1 MRVKRKE
8 HKMHLLKKGLIRG
21 VIPFSFL
28 IIISLLWNQFQ
39 GSWAISNTFFF
50 YGLIAFFLGLAS
62 VIYENEQWGF
72 LKQIMVHYLAMLMTV
87 FPTLLLSGFYP
98 LDSFRD
104 AVNVF
109 FLFNKV
115 GVIFF
120 FTTYFIFTWRK
131 RAYLKA
137 RHQ

>member
-1 MRVKRKE
+1 MN
-8 HKMHLLKKGLIRG
+8 LWIKGLIRG
-21 VIPFSFL
+21 IIPFGFM

-39 GSWAISNTFFF
+39 GSTDISNTFFF

-62 VIYENEQWGF
+62 VVYEIEKWRF
-72 LKQIMVHYLAMLMTV
+72 LKQIMVHYLVMLLTV

-115 GVIFF
+115 GVILFLV
-120 FTTYFIFTWRK
+120 TYLVFHLRN
-131 RAYLKA
+131 RAYMKA
-137 RHQ
+137 QN

>member
-1 MRVKRKE
+1 MK
-8 HKMHLLKKGLIRG
+8 LLKKGLIRG
-21 VIPFSFL
+21 VIPFGFS
-28 IIISLLWNQFQ
+28 IIISLLWNQLQ
-39 GSWAISNTFFF
+39 GTSAISNTFFF
-50 YGLIAFFLGLAS
+50 YGLIAFFLGMAS
-62 VIYENEQWGF
+62 VIYEIEKWRF

-115 GVIFF
+115 GVILFL
-120 FTTYFIFTWRK
+120 TTYFIFTWRK

>member
-1 MRVKRKE
+1 MN
-8 HKMHLLKKGLIRG
+8 LLIKGLIRG
-21 VIPFSFL
+21 VILFSFL
-28 IIISLLWNQFQ
+28 IILSLLWNQFH
-39 GSWAISNTFFF
+39 GSSAISNIFFF

-62 VIYENEQWGF
+62 VIYEIEQWRF

-98 LDSFRD
+98 LVSFRD
-104 AVNVF
+104 VVNVS

-115 GVIFF
+115 GVILFLI
-120 FTTYFIFTWRK
+120 TYFIFNLRN

-137 RHQ
+137 QNQ

>member
-1 MRVKRKE
+1 
-8 HKMHLLKKGLIRG
+8 MHLKKGLIRG
-21 VIPFSFL
+21 VTPFSFL

-39 GSWAISNTFFF
+39 GSSAISNTFFF

-62 VIYENEQWGF
+62 VIYEIEKWRF

-87 FPTLLLSGFYP
+87 FPTLLMSGFYP

-115 GVIFF
+115 GVILFL
-120 FTTYFIFTWRK
+120 TTYIIFTWRK
-131 RAYLKA
+131 RAYMIA